1 MSSPVKGVYHEAL
14 AEGFLGKYG
23 PVDDASIAAADK
35 HATELKRRYARAR
48 TEEERTRVL
57 NLASEAT
64 LRANM
69 MRAERDFLQRQGLEV
84 RGASQAAASSA
95 VRISLAGSPG
105 KNAAAVRI
113 QRIERG
119 RRARARVESMR
130 TERNA
135 NRDDARASFDDEA
148 AERYSRARA
157 RVGKLRAEERVGA
170 AKARVVRHKAEE
182 RTRQW
187 AEPEPAYDSPYL
199 HSRETTPVKSRPTS
213 ASGSKAASSK
223 GFPTPS
229 PTKRRPTS
237 ASTSVHKSPKE
248 RAAAAEA
255 VKSAER
261 SRKEAEKRERLDARV
276 PITFPGED
284 DHVRRMRLF
293 RERVEAKVNAAA
305 SLPAPARPHSAPAPA
320 PSPGRSILKSP
331 ARNNT
336 AVSVSASYESTH
348 ADRSVVSVRSSAS
361 SMGLPDVSAR
371 PRSAQR
377 SLHVSFELADDTAE
391 ESPGTMARKAE
402 QTMDERFQ
410 PRDVA
415 DAVRVARAAERAL
428 AQAEAAVETAMRKK
442 QMRDKVKARASKGGT
457 SRSREGTPRSTP
469 RKIQIVDE
477 DAGPEPSPSPSRP
490 RSALKKSP
498 GGGGVGTDMSPA
510 RSPAARRRVRWSP
523 ARVVDPASPAANRSP
538 SLELSPSPGPASAS
552 AVVARAASRGAVPVR
567 ATARAFSR
575 NSKNEKARAY
585 NDALRDREHRKRL
598 ERRERLVESER
609 SAAAAA
615 GVSVADHLD
624 AKLTARQRAAAI
636 MKQVDAAQRN
646 SETVAGIFVSYIAAR
661 KAGTEVDRRH
671 AKDVAAMAGSMP
683 AFRNL
688 PPRHVVG
695 ALDTA
700 EVTRHAAGAVIHH
713 EGDRGDALC
722 VVVGGEVGLFQKS
735 SNLKGPKAT
744 APDPRLWAT
753 SGAERGRDGA
763 DPTFA
768 LVRPGD
774 KRPGSAVTPTKGVNT
789 RGAYDGDDGL
799 MTDAA
804 RDVQAAALGAP
815 KNCGALARRVR
826 LGHVFG
832 EKAVLRRG
840 GEARAATAVALSPVT
855 IVSINKWRYDAVMEA
870 AERTESREVAEFLRE
885 TELFPESRVSDADL
899 TELASRLA
907 VIRANPGD
915 TVVAAGD
922 HAKGVFFVRVGRA
935 KVSAVAKVMVEPPD
949 IVVGPDDLRASVQS
963 LRSSHDSGGST
974 AISPLRPRSGSGGG
988 NWRRAPTYELRDVPL
1003 GDLVTPA
1010 VFGEECLVPFVHP
1023 DGGAGPGRH
1032 AFTVV
1037 VDPEGDPAGATFL
1050 RLPPSALKTL
1060 PGVVSKRLTQ
1070 LAKSTGAASKEAT
1083 RALGDADLADLRGF
1097 DSSVA
1102 RSIPRE
1108 GLPKSATSPS
1118 VRASFGT
1125 SVAPRH
1131 EPIRGR
1137 FESANGVEEGR
1148 APVGV
1153 GLGGGGGRTREVGT
1167 PTARAR
1173 QARRDSGVRPATALA
1188 AMTRTEMR
1196 THGYLVSPVK
1206 QRPQSAIPNTH
1217 MKSPIKSTLRASPLK
1232 SRPRSNAFNV
1242 PSLDPDSTF
1251 EAYLDHDDDADAS
1264 FGSPWGTPV
1273 KKSGDGETA
1282 ATRKLQ
1288 EQLRSSIL
1296 GSLGGGATGGGR
1308 KQAWKKGPD
1317 IQVRLTKKAA
1327 ALAEK
1332 NRPIREWRERGL
1344 DGVSAGAP
1352 IGADGGY
1359 LGRPGTA
1366 AGGRPSTARVDR
1378 GAIRPRSAAA
1388 AMDDG
1393 GIWGEHQYDMG
1404 GWTRGSK
1411 L

>member
-1 MSSPVKGVYHEAL
+1 LTSPVKGVYHEAL

-84 RGASQAAASSA
+84 RGASQAAASERA

-130 TERNA
+130 TERDA

-170 AKARVVRHKAEE
+170 AKARVARHKAEE
-182 RTRQW
+182 RTRRW

-199 HSRETTPVKSRPTS
+199 HSRETTPVKSRPMS
-213 ASGSKAASSK
+213 ASSSKAASGSK

-229 PTKRRPTS
+229 PSKRRPTS
-237 ASTSVHKSPKE
+237 ASTSASKSPKE
-248 RAAAAEA
+248 RLAAAEA

-361 SMGLPDVSAR
+361 SMGGLPGVASR

-442 QMRDKVKARASKGGT
+442 QMRDKVKARTSKGGT

-510 RSPAARRRVRWSP
+510 RSPAAKRRVRWSP
-523 ARVVDPASPAANRSP
+523 ARVIDPASPAANRSP
-538 SLELSPSPGPASAS
+538 SLEQSPSPGPASAS

-661 KAGTEVDRRH
+661 KSGTEVDRRH

-735 SNLKGPKAT
+735 SNLKGPKAL

-774 KRPGSAVTPTKGVNT
+774 KRPGSAVTPPRDVNT

-915 TVVAAGD
+915 TIVAAGD

-935 KVSAVAKVMVEPPD
+935 KVSAVAKVMVESPD

-963 LRSSHDSGGST
+963 LRSSHDSGST
-974 AISPLRPRSGSGGG
+974 TVGASPLRPRSGSGGG

-1037 VDPEGDPAGATFL
+1037 VDPEGDPAGAVFL

-1102 RSIPRE
+1102 RSVPRE

-1196 THGYLVSPVK
+1196 TRGYLASPVK
-1206 QRPQSAIPNTH
+1206 PRPASAR
-1217 MKSPIKSTLRASPLK
+1217 SPIKSTLRASPMK
-1232 SRPRSNAFNV
+1232 SRPRSNASNV
-1242 PSLDPDSTF
+1242 PSVDPDSTF

-1282 ATRKLQ
+1282 ATRKSR

-1308 KQAWKKGPD
+1308 KQAWKQGPD

-1344 DGVSAGAP
+1344 DGVGVGGT

-1388 AMDDG
+1388 AMEDG